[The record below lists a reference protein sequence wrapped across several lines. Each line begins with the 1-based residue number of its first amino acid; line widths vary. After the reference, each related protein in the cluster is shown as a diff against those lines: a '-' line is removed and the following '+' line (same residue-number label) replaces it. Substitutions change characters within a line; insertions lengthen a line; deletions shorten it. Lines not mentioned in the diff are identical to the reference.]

1 MRRRSAHAGWIRLHT
16 RRDRIDRHSQEAPMS
31 DRNTAVLQQPN
42 AAVAGGDRADGV
54 AHGPGDVASRFV
66 GGRTRVGTTAAR
78 DVMAATYVR
87 TPGVEVDRVITGGDT
102 AAAIGT
108 IAFTDADGRRTRS
121 NDCDIRHLRD
131 DTLAAPQALVVE
143 FD

>member
-1 MRRRSAHAGWIRLHT
+1 
-16 RRDRIDRHSQEAPMS
+16 MS
-31 DRNTAVLQQPN
+31 DRNTAVQQQPN
-42 AAVAGGDRADGV
+42 AAVTGGDQAGLL
-54 AHGPGDVASRFV
+54 AHCSGDVASRFV
-66 GGRTRVGTTAAR
+66 GGRTRVSTTAVR
-78 DVMAATYVR
+78 DVMAEAYVR

-108 IAFTDADGRRTRS
+108 ITFTEADGRRTRS

-143 FD
+143 LD